1 MTTQERLLFFY
12 DHPFRGFG
20 LSEKEAEAAQLV
32 AQGNQQVDIVKIL
45 GISKQTLSIKL
56 RSACGKIGVP
66 GPKALP
72 KWFHDKAREMLEV

>member
-1 MTTQERLLFFY
+1 MLFFY

-32 AQGNQQVDIVKIL
+32 AQGNLQKDIGPML
-45 GISKQTLSIKL
+45 GISKQTLNNRL
-56 RSACGKIGVP
+56 RSACSKMGVS

-72 KWFHDKAREMLEV
+72 KWFHDKARETLEEN